1 MAFRKNLKNEYR
13 ITKAFRDLF
22 LQEGRL
28 KPEAEIVL
36 AYLRGECNARGEME
50 NYGAPLFFDA
60 NRRFDSGA
68 AAFLLGRRRVFDLI
82 VKHLAMNE
90 IQIFNLLSVR
100 QQQMDEFQITEEN
113 TNI

>member
-1 MAFRKNLKNEYR
+1 MSLPTLGTSA
-13 ITKAFRDLF
+13 T
-22 LQEGRL
+22 QG
-28 KPEAEIVL
+28 
-36 AYLRGECNARGEME
+36 GEME

>member
-36 AYLRGECNARGEME
+36 AYLRDECNARGEME
-50 NYGAPLFFDA
+50 NYGASLFLTQTGV
-60 NRRFDSGA
+60 STP
-68 AAFLLGRRRVFDLI
+68 GRRLFSWGGAGCLI
-82 VKHLAMNE
+82 
-90 IQIFNLLSVR
+90 
-100 QQQMDEFQITEEN
+100 
-113 TNI
+113 

>member
-36 AYLRGECNARGEME
+36 AYLRDECNARGCRQSTISPC
-50 NYGAPLFFDA
+50 G
-60 NRRFDSGA
+60 SA
-68 AAFLLGRRRVFDLI
+68 AA
-82 VKHLAMNE
+82 AT
-90 IQIFNLLSVR
+90 SVC
-100 QQQMDEFQITEEN
+100 
-113 TNI
+113 